1 MNTKRQP
8 GTGSGAGDEPQVAAS
23 DVVFYGVLRGLENQ
37 TFVPGQRLVEAD
49 LALTFGVSRNSVR
62 EGLQRLVSEGVIEL
76 LKHRGAVI
84 RTLDLRDT
92 MAVLDV
98 AELMTGLLLRS
109 AAARHDQCPDLKQ
122 TLRQS
127 LDDLQAAHDSRD
139 DPTFN
144 RSRRV
149 LYRTL
154 LDMANNRELRRLFPM
169 IGMPIVYAQHR
180 LPMLQQIRVRDY
192 RRMVAVVLSGE
203 QEAAEELGRQH
214 VQNVSDC
221 ICDNYASQAVR
232 K

>member
-8 GTGSGAGDEPQVAAS
+8 GTESSTDDEAPAAAS
-23 DVVFYGVLRGLENQ
+23 DVVFYGVLRGLENH

-49 LALTFGVSRNSVR
+49 LALAFGVSRNSVR

-109 AAARHDQCPDLKQ
+109 AAAHQQEYPDLKR
-122 TLRQS
+122 TLMQS

-149 LYRTL
+149 LYRAL
-154 LDMANNRELRRLFPM
+154 LDMANNGELRRLFPM

-192 RRMVAVVLSGE
+192 RRMVAVVSSGE
-203 QEAAEELGRQH
+203 TEAAEELGRQH
-214 VQNVSDC
+214 VQNVRTC
-221 ICDNYASQAVR
+221 ICDNYAKRS
-232 K
+232 